1 MDDLIADFVAECR
14 EMLEALGGEIVAWE
28 AQPDDR
34 ARLDSI
40 FRFVHTVKGN
50 CGFFDFPR
58 LEALSH
64 AAEDALADVRANRR
78 GADPALVSAV
88 LAIIDRIGEMVAAIE
103 AGEDFPAGD
112 DSSLIDALAQGAEG
126 PATPVAAALEAKS
139 GTTVAPR
146 TIRLSVELLDRV
158 MSGVSDMVLARNELA
173 RRLRETSA
181 DVTVDGAFE
190 RLSGIIAE
198 MRDAITRTRMQ
209 RIENLFVA
217 LPRMVRDLSAE
228 LGKQVLVD
236 IDGGDVELDRE
247 MIEMIRDP
255 LTHIIRNA
263 VDHGIETPAERIKAG
278 KREIGLLCVSAR
290 QSGNQILIDI
300 VDDGRGIDGKKLVE
314 KAISV
319 GTIDKA
325 AAAALSP
332 REQLALIFEAGLST
346 AREVTA
352 ISGRGVGMDVVRSN
366 VERIGGIVEVD
377 STPGQG
383 ARMTLRVPLT
393 LTIIPALT
401 VSVGNQHF
409 AIPRSAIEE
418 IVRVNGGSVTLD
430 RVGGAGVAT
439 IRGRRVPEISLA
451 EVLGLDSAVADEEGS
466 LIVLRPAGGDVY
478 ALAVDRIHDHEEL
491 VVKPAAPAVM
501 ATGLYAG
508 TTLADDGSPI
518 LLFDPAGVAEVG
530 GVRLEAH
537 ERTARIAETETTAIA
552 RDNSVILFRGLDG
565 NRRALRLAVV
575 DRIEEVERKAIRKAA
590 GQLRVQLGETIL
602 PLAGAEALEKGDDKV
617 RVFRLN
623 DGAQEIGYA
632 FREVIDLMAMDNE
645 LIPADHPGAVS
656 GVTLIGGEPAE
667 LLDAHWL
674 FATHLSG
681 SARPSLQ
688 SVCQLP
694 SDDPWMQNMLR
705 PIVEAAGY
713 LVIGEA
719 DELIPDLIIACD
731 RAPAEAADGAR
742 TIVLRSDPDGEDAT
756 SIYRYD
762 RAGLLMALKS
772 AAAATEKVAGSQ
784 TKKRAGRGK

>member
-314 KAISV
+314 KAISA
-319 GTIDKA
+319 GTIDKT

-762 RAGLLMALKS
+762 RSGLLMALKS

>member
-1 MDDLIADFVAECR
+1 MDDLISEFIAECR

-28 AQPDDR
+28 AAPDDR

-64 AAEDALADVRANRR
+64 AAEDALAEVRAGRR
-78 GADPALVSAV
+78 QADAPLVSAV
-88 LAIIDRIGEMVAAIE
+88 LAVIDRIAEMIAALDAGEEFPGCDDSALIE
-103 AGEDFPAGD
+103 ALQQNTDAPA
-112 DSSLIDALAQGAEG
+112 A
-126 PATPVAAALEAKS
+126 PVATTVAEAKAS
-139 GTTVAPR
+139 AAAPR
-146 TIRLSVELLDRV
+146 TIRLSVELLDRL

-173 RRLRETSA
+173 RRLRETTG
-181 DVTVDGAFE
+181 DVAVDGAFE
-190 RLSGIIAE
+190 RLSSIIAE

-263 VDHGIETPAERIKAG
+263 VDHGIETPADRLKAG
-278 KREIGLLCVSAR
+278 KREIGILTVSAR

-300 VDDGRGIDGKKLVE
+300 QDDGRGIDGRKLVDMALGSGLIE
-314 KAISV
+314 RSE
-319 GTIDKA
+319 A
-325 AAAALSP
+325 AQLSS

-346 AREVTA
+346 AKQVTA

-366 VERIGGIVEVD
+366 IERIGGIVEVD
-377 STPGQG
+377 STLGEG
-383 ARMTLRVPLT
+383 TRMTLRVPLT

-401 VSVGNQHF
+401 VSVAGQSF
-409 AIPRSAIEE
+409 AIPRSAIDE
-418 IVRVNGGSVTLD
+418 IVRANGESVTLEKL
-430 RVGGAGVAT
+430 GGAGVAT
-439 IRGRRVPEISLA
+439 IRGRRVPEIALA
-451 EVLGLDSAVADEEGS
+451 DVLGLQSDLSDEERS
-466 LIVLRPAGGDVY
+466 LVVLRPAGADVY

-518 LLFDPAGVAEVG
+518 LLFDPAGLAEVG
-530 GVRLEAH
+530 GVKLEAH
-537 ERTARIAETETTAIA
+537 DRAARIAEATIA
-552 RDNSVILFRGLDG
+552 PAASDTPVLLFLALDG
-565 NRRALRLAVV
+565 ARRAMRLAVV
-575 DRIEEVERKAIRKAA
+575 DRIEEVPASAIRLGA

-602 PLAGAEALEKGDDKV
+602 PLVGVNGDLPAEKV
-617 RVFRLN
+617 RLFRLN
-623 DGAQEIGYA
+623 DGAREIGYA
-632 FREVIDLMAMDNE
+632 FREVVDLSTIGQDVIQAE
-645 LIPADHPGAVS
+645 CPGEVS
-656 GVTLIGGEPAE
+656 GVTLIDGEPAE
-667 LLDAHWL
+667 IIDPHWL
-674 FATHLSG
+674 FANFSG
-681 SARPSLQ
+681 AAVEQ
-688 SVCQLP
+688 SEQLVCRLP
-694 SDDPWMQNMLR
+694 ADDPWIQNMLR

-713 LVIGEA
+713 RVVSDSDEVEA
-719 DELIPDLIIACD
+719 DLAIISEAGAAKEASAARVIRVRAEPD
-731 RAPAEAADGAR
+731 PASKKD
-742 TIVLRSDPDGEDAT
+742 D

-762 RAGLLMALKS
+762 RAAILTALKS
-772 AAAATEKVAGSQ
+772 VAG
-784 TKKRAGRGK
+784 GRG

>member
-112 DSSLIDALAQGAEG
+112 DSGLIDALAPGAEG

-139 GTTVAPR
+139 GATVAPR

-217 LPRMVRDLSAE
+217 LPRMVRDLSGE

-314 KAISV
+314 KAISA

-451 EVLGLDSAVADEEGS
+451 EVLGLDSAVADEDGS

-590 GQLRVQLGETIL
+590 GQLRVQLGDTIL

-623 DGAQEIGYA
+623 DGAQELGYA
-632 FREVIDLMAMDNE
+632 FREVVDLMAMDNE
-645 LIPADHPGAVS
+645 LIPADQPGAIS

-674 FATHLSG
+674 FATHLG
-681 SARPSLQ
+681 ASARPAVQ

-731 RAPAEAADGAR
+731 RPPVEATGGAR

-772 AAAATEKVAGSQ
+772 AAAGSEKLATNATS
-784 TKKRAGRGK
+784 KRAGRGK

>member
-1 MDDLIADFVAECR
+1 MDDLIADFTAECR
-14 EMLEALGGEIVAWE
+14 EMLESLGGEIVAWE

-64 AAEDALADVRANRR
+64 AAEDALADVRAGRR
-78 GADPALVSAV
+78 QPDAALVSAV
-88 LAIIDRIGEMVAAIE
+88 LAIIDRIGEMVATIE
-103 AGEDFPAGD
+103 AGEPLLSGD
-112 DSSLIDALAQGAEG
+112 DSDLIDALKPGAEG
-126 PATPVAAALEAKS
+126 STPVAAAMVDGKA
-139 GTTVAPR
+139 TAAPR

-173 RRLRETSA
+173 RRLRESTG
-181 DVTVDGAFE
+181 DVVVDGAFE
-190 RLSGIIAE
+190 RLSGIIAD

-209 RIENLFVA
+209 RVENLFVA

-263 VDHGIETPAERIKAG
+263 VDHGIELPAERLKAG
-278 KREIGLLCVSAR
+278 KREIGLLSVSAR

-300 VDDGRGIDGKKLVE
+300 VDDGRGIDGARLVE
-314 KAISV
+314 KAIAA
-319 GTIDKA
+319 GTLGKAEA
-325 AAAALSP
+325 AAMTP
-332 REQLALIFEAGLST
+332 RERLELIFEAGLST

-366 VERIGGIVEVD
+366 IERIGGTVEID
-377 STPGQG
+377 SKSGGGT
-383 ARMTLRVPLT
+383 RMTLRVPLT

-401 VSVGNQHF
+401 VSIGSQHF

-418 IVRVNGGSVTLD
+418 IVRANGSSVTLD
-430 RVGGAGVAT
+430 RIGGAGVAT
-439 IRGRRVPEISLA
+439 IRGRRVPEVALA
-451 EVLGLDSAVADEEGS
+451 DVLHLPSDVPDHERT
-466 LIVLRPAGGDVY
+466 LVVLRPAGGDVY

-518 LLFDPAGVAEVG
+518 LLFDPAGLAEQG
-530 GVRLEAH
+530 GIRLEAQ
-537 ERTARIAETETTAIA
+537 ERAARLAEAQPAPVAQELP
-552 RDNSVILFRGLDG
+552 VLLFRSLDG
-565 NRRALRLAVV
+565 YRRALRLGVV
-575 DRIEEVERKAIRKAA
+575 DRIEEIDARAIRFAA
-590 GQLRVQLGETIL
+590 GQLRVQIGDAIL
-602 PLAGAEALEKGDDKV
+602 PVAGIDEPAALEGKV
-617 RVFRLN
+617 KLLRLS
-623 DGAQEIGYA
+623 DGASELAYA
-632 FREVIDLMAMDNE
+632 VAEVIDLTGLVEDV
-645 LIPADHPGAVS
+645 IPAATSGAVS
-656 GVTLIGGEPAE
+656 GVALIGGEPAE

-674 FATHLSG
+674 FARHAST
-681 SARPSLQ
+681 SARRGEPP
-688 SVCQLP
+688 VCRLAA
-694 SDDPWMQNMLR
+694 DDPWLQNMLR

-713 LVIGEA
+713 RVV
-719 DELIPDLIIACD
+719 DE
-731 RAPAEAADGAR
+731 
-742 TIVLRSDPDGEDAT
+742 RSDVDAGLTIAFAGQGTSDGGQTIWLRAEPDSNGTTET
-756 SIYRYD
+756 IYRYD
-762 RAGLLMALKS
+762 RDGLLAALKQ
-772 AAAATEKVAGSQ
+772 AAG
-784 TKKRAGRGK
+784 GKA

>member
-1 MDDLIADFVAECR
+1 MDDLIADFVAECH

-64 AAEDALADVRANRR
+64 AAEDALADVRAGRR
-78 GADPALVSAV
+78 QPDGPLVSAV
-88 LAIIDRIGEMVAAIE
+88 LAVIDRIGEMVAAIE
-103 AGEDFPAGD
+103 AGEELPLGD
-112 DSSLIDALAQGAEG
+112 DSALIHALKPGAEAVAS
-126 PATPVAAALEAKS
+126 PLAAAAADGLGKAAA
-139 GTTVAPR
+139 APR

-158 MSGVSDMVLARNELA
+158 MSTVSDMVLARNELA
-173 RRLRETSA
+173 RRLRESPT
-181 DVTVDGAFE
+181 DVPIGGAFE
-190 RLSGIIAE
+190 RLSAIIAE

-236 IDGGDVELDRE
+236 IEGGDVELDRE

-263 VDHGIETPAERIKAG
+263 VDHGIEAPAERLKAG
-278 KREIGLLCVSAR
+278 KREIGLLSVSAR
-290 QSGNQILIDI
+290 QSGNQILIGI
-300 VDDGRGIDGKKLVE
+300 QDDGRGIDGARLLE
-314 KAISV
+314 KAV
-319 GTIDKA
+319 ANGVIDKA

-346 AREVTA
+346 AKAVTA

-377 STPGQG
+377 SVPGSG
-383 ARMTLRVPLT
+383 TRMTLRVPLT

-401 VSVGNQHF
+401 VSIANQHF

-418 IVRVNGGSVTLD
+418 IVRVNGGSVTLEHL
-430 RVGGAGVAT
+430 GGAGVAT

-451 EVLGLDSAVADEEGS
+451 GLLGLDSDVEENDRT

-478 ALAVDRIHDHEEL
+478 ALSVDRIHDHEEL

-518 LLFDPAGVAEVG
+518 LLFDPAGLAEVG
-530 GVRLEAH
+530 GIKLEAQ
-537 ERTARIAETETTAIA
+537 ERSARIADDQAAVAAADTP
-552 RDNSVILFRGLDG
+552 VLLFRALDG
-565 NRRALRLAVV
+565 SRRALRLAII
-575 DRIEEVERKAIRKAA
+575 DRIEEVPSSAVAHAA
-590 GQLRVQLGETIL
+590 GQLRVHLGEAIL
-602 PLAGAEALEKGDDKV
+602 PLAGATGDDLGDGSI
-617 RVFRLN
+617 RLFRLN
-623 DGAQEIGYA
+623 DGNRELAYA
-632 FREVIDLMAMDNE
+632 CREVIDFAVIDNDI
-645 LIPADHPGAVS
+645 IPSEHGGEIS
-656 GVTLIGGEPAE
+656 GVSLVNGEPAE
-667 LLDAHWL
+667 LIDAHWL
-674 FATHLSG
+674 FANHVGTAAAPADRL
-681 SARPSLQ
+681 
-688 SVCQLP
+688 VCRLP
-694 SDDPWMQNMLR
+694 DDDPWMQNMLR

-713 LVIGEA
+713 RVIGDKDEAPADLVIAAQGA
-719 DELIPDLIIACD
+719 DVAS
-731 RAPAEAADGAR
+731 EAASQ
-742 TIVLRSDPDGEDAT
+742 TIWLRSDPEAAGKKDS

-762 RAGLLMALKS
+762 RAGLLLALKS
-772 AAAATEKVAGSQ
+772 VGAG
-784 TKKRAGRGK
+784 GRGK

>member
-50 CGFFDFPR
+50 CGFFEFPR

-64 AAEDALADVRANRR
+64 AAEDALADVRAGRR
-78 GADPALVSAV
+78 QADAGLVSAV
-88 LAIIDRIGEMVAAIE
+88 LAIIDRIAEMIAAIE
-103 AGEDFPAGD
+103 AGEEMPAGD
-112 DSSLIDALAQGAEG
+112 DSALIDALAPGAEG
-126 PATPVAAALEAKS
+126 AAAPVVAPAGD
-139 GTTVAPR
+139 GTIKTSAAPR

-158 MSGVSDMVLARNELA
+158 MSTVSDMVLARNELA
-173 RRLRETSA
+173 RRLRESDT
-181 DVTVDGAFE
+181 DVPVDGAFE
-190 RLSGIIAE
+190 RLSSIIAE

-209 RIENLFVA
+209 RIENLFVG

-236 IDGGDVELDRE
+236 IEGGDVELDRE

-263 VDHGIETPAERIKAG
+263 VDHGIEKPAERLKAG
-278 KREIGLLCVSAR
+278 KREIGILSVAAR

-300 VDDGRGIDGKKLVE
+300 HDDGRGIDGKKLVAKALDAGTLE
-314 KAISV
+314 K
-319 GTIDKA
+319 DEA
-325 AAAALSP
+325 AKLSP

-346 AREVTA
+346 AQEVTS

-366 VERIGGIVEVD
+366 IERIGGIVEVD
-377 STPGQG
+377 SKLGEGT
-383 ARMTLRVPLT
+383 RMTLRVPLT

-401 VSVGNQHF
+401 VSIAGQHF

-418 IVRVNGGSVTLD
+418 IVRANGESVTLEHL
-430 RVGGAGVAT
+430 GGAGIAT
-439 IRGRRVPEISLA
+439 IRGRRVPEVSLSDI
-451 EVLGLDSAVADEEGS
+451 LGLPSQVDEKDRS
-466 LIVLRPAGGDVY
+466 LIVLRPAGGDLY
-478 ALAVDRIHDHEEL
+478 ALSVDRIHDHEEL

-518 LLFDPAGVAEVG
+518 LLFDPAGLAEVG

-537 ERTARIAETETTAIA
+537 ERAARIAEASAAKASKATE
-552 RDNSVILFRGLDG
+552 VLLFRGLDG
-565 NRRALRLAVV
+565 ARRALRLAVV
-575 DRIEEVERKAIRKAA
+575 DRIEEVPAGAIKKAA
-590 GQLRVQLGETIL
+590 GQLRVQVGDAIL
-602 PLAGAEALEKGDDKV
+602 PLAGASAPEFGDGKM
-617 RVFRLN
+617 RLFRLN
-623 DGAQEIGYA
+623 DGAHEIGYA
-632 FREVIDLMAMDNE
+632 FAEVIDFATIDNDV
-645 LIPADHPGAVS
+645 IHSDNPGEVS
-656 GVTLIGGEPAE
+656 GVSLINGEPAE
-667 LLDAHWL
+667 LVDAHWL
-674 FATHLSG
+674 FANHVGT
-681 SARPSLQ
+681 AAKPAEQ
-688 SVCQLP
+688 PVCRLP

-705 PIVEAAGY
+705 PMVEAAGY
-713 LVIGEA
+713 RIVGEA
-719 DELIPDLIIACD
+719 DDCDADLVIASKGAGVPQD
-731 RAPAEAADGAR
+731 EANKTIWLR
-742 TIVLRSDPDGEDAT
+742 TDPEASGKKDD

-772 AAAATEKVAGSQ
+772 AG
-784 TKKRAGRGK
+784 AGRGK

>member
-14 EMLEALGGEIVAWE
+14 DMLEALGGEIVAWE

-34 ARLDSI
+34 ARLDNI

-64 AAEDALADVRANRR
+64 AAEDALADVRAGRR
-78 GADPALVSAV
+78 HPDAALVSAV
-88 LAIIDRIGEMVAAIE
+88 LAIIDRIGEMIAAIE
-103 AGEDFPAGD
+103 AGEDMPAGD
-112 DSSLIDALAQGAEG
+112 DSALIDALAPGAEG
-126 PATPVAAALEAKS
+126 HVTPVAATVADAS
-139 GTTVAPR
+139 GKAASAPR

-158 MSGVSDMVLARNELA
+158 MSTVSDMVLARNELA
-173 RRLRETSA
+173 RRLRESETE
-181 DVTVDGAFE
+181 VIVDGAFE
-190 RLSGIIAE
+190 RLSTIIAE

-236 IDGGDVELDRE
+236 IEGGDVELDRE

-263 VDHGIETPAERIKAG
+263 VDHGIETPAERLKTG

-300 VDDGRGIDGKKLVE
+300 QDDGRGIDGKKLVE
-314 KAISV
+314 KAIANGV
-319 GTIDKA
+319 IDKA
-325 AAAALSP
+325 GAAQLNS

-346 AREVTA
+346 AKQVTA

-377 STPGQG
+377 SHLGEGT
-383 ARMTLRVPLT
+383 RMTLRVPLT

-401 VSVGNQHF
+401 VSIGTQHF

-418 IVRVNGGSVTLD
+418 IVRATGESVVLEH
-430 RVGGAGVAT
+430 VGGAGIAT
-439 IRGRRVPEISLA
+439 IRGRRVPEVSLA
-451 EVLGLDSAVADEEGS
+451 DILGLESHVDPSDRR

-478 ALAVDRIHDHEEL
+478 ALSVDRIHDHEEL

-518 LLFDPAGVAEVG
+518 LLFDPAGLAEVG
-530 GVRLEAH
+530 GVKLEAQ
-537 ERTARIAETETTAIA
+537 ERAARIAEGPAITGPK
-552 RDNSVILFRGLDG
+552 VVPVLLFRGLDG
-565 NRRALRLAVV
+565 ARRALRLAVV
-575 DRIEEVERKAIRKAA
+575 DRIEEVAVSSIKESA
-590 GQLRVQLGETIL
+590 GQLRVQVGDAIL
-602 PLAGAEALEKGDDKV
+602 PLAGASGAELDGDKI
-617 RVFRLN
+617 RLFRLS
-623 DGAQEIGYA
+623 DGAHEIGYA
-632 FREVIDLMAMDNE
+632 FKEVIDFAAIDNDVIHAE
-645 LIPADHPGAVS
+645 RPGEVS
-656 GVTLIGGEPAE
+656 GVSLINGEPAE
-667 LLDAHWL
+667 LIDPHWL
-674 FATHLSG
+674 FAHHVGAT
-681 SARPSLQ
+681 ARPSEPL
-688 SVCQLP
+688 VCRMP
-694 SDDPWMQNMLR
+694 TDDPWMQNMLR

-713 LVIGEA
+713 IVVGEDAEIAADLVIASQGG
-719 DELIPDLIIACD
+719 DVGN
-731 RAPAEAADGAR
+731 AANA
-742 TIVLRSDPDGEDAT
+742 IVLRSEPEPAGKKDE

-762 RAGLLMALKS
+762 RAGLLMALK
-772 AAAATEKVAGSQ
+772 TAG
-784 TKKRAGRGK
+784 AGRGK